1 MSRPARTI
9 RRHDSAPRARYS
21 AAPWVYPEPSLLLG
35 CLEAMRLAAEERA
48 AGRVVISIHAR
59 PTVHVEVRS

>member
-21 AAPWVYPEPSLLLG
+21 AAPWVYPRPEMLLR
-35 CLEAMRLAAEERA
+35 CLEAMRIAADLRA
-48 AGRVVISIHAR
+48 AGRIVIAIHAH
-59 PTVHVEVRS
+59 PTVHVEAQ